1 MSFMLTCQGISEN
14 ATAYMEGA
22 LPQMKRLRVWTH
34 LRICPACRRYLRQ
47 LRLVIGLT
55 RHATH
60 EPPPDMIEEKLM
72 LAFRQKRSGGTE

>member
-1 MSFMLTCQGISEN
+1 MLTCQGLSEN

-22 LPQMKRLRVWTH
+22 LPPTKRLSVWTH
-34 LRICPACRRYLRQ
+34 LRLCPACRRYLQQ
-47 LRLVIGLT
+47 LRLVIGLA

-72 LAFRQKRSGGTE
+72 LAFRQKRGGGTE